1 MYPKKR
7 KRVHKTKEIMSKQKL
22 IYISG
27 KMGEKVLSEATVKK
41 FEVAQE
47 KLVNEGWAVINPA
60 SPVFQRDAQ
69 KHVKIESKKWQ
80 KLDYGEFDWYAW
92 LLLWDMHSLALCDA
106 IYLLKDWQD
115 SPGATAEYYYAKA
128 CKKEIIFEK

>member
-1 MYPKKR
+1 
-7 KRVHKTKEIMSKQKL
+7 MSKQKL

-27 KMGEKVLSEATVKK
+27 KMGEKVLSKATIKK
-41 FEVAQE
+41 FEVAQD
-47 KLVNEGWAVINPA
+47 KLVSEGWAVINPA

-69 KHVKIESKKWQ
+69 KHVKIEEKKWQ
-80 KLDYGEFDWYAW
+80 DLEFGEFDWYAW

-128 CKKEIIFEK
+128 CGKEIYFEK

>member
-1 MYPKKR
+1 M
-7 KRVHKTKEIMSKQKL
+7 KL

-47 KLVNEGWAVINPA
+47 KLLNDGWTVINPA
-60 SPVFQRDAQ
+60 SPVFQRNAQ
-69 KHVKIESKKWQ
+69 KHVRIEEKKWQ
-80 KLDYGEFDWYAW
+80 DLEFGEFDWYAL

-106 IYLLKDWQD
+106 IYMLKDWQD

-128 CKKEIIFEK
+128 CGKEIIFE

>member
-1 MYPKKR
+1 
-7 KRVHKTKEIMSKQKL
+7 MSKQKL

-69 KHVKIESKKWQ
+69 KHVEIESKKWQ
-80 KLDYGEFDWYAW
+80 QLEHGEFDWYAW

-106 IYLLKDWQD
+106 IYLLKDWTQ

-128 CKKEIIFEK
+128 CKKEIVFEAAGETGG

>member
-1 MYPKKR
+1 
-7 KRVHKTKEIMSKQKL
+7 MSKQKL

-47 KLVNEGWAVINPA
+47 KLLSEGWAIINPA
-60 SPVFQRDAQ
+60 SQKFQCEAQ
-69 KHVKIESKKWQ
+69 EHVKIEEKKWK
-80 KLDYGEFDWYAW
+80 KLDHGEFDWYSW
-92 LLLWDMHSLALCDA
+92 LLLWDMHNLALCDA
-106 IYLLKDWQD
+106 IYMLKDWRD

-128 CKKEIIFEK
+128 CGKEIIFEK

>member
-1 MYPKKR
+1 
-7 KRVHKTKEIMSKQKL
+7 MSKQKL

-41 FEVAQE
+41 FEAAQN
-47 KLVNEGWAVINPA
+47 KLVAEGWAVINPA

-69 KHVKIESKKWQ
+69 KEVKIEEKKW
-80 KLDYGEFDWYAW
+80 KHLDLGEFDWYAW

-106 IYLLKDWQD
+106 IYLLSDWQD

-128 CKKEIIFEK
+128 CGKVIVFET